1 MDIYSLQYIDLHP
14 KHYPVVQCIY
24 VTSFVSPIPLLTVT
38 SEYEAFTDDT
48 LKVRADSTGN

>member
-14 KHYPVVQCIY
+14 KDYPVVQCIY
-24 VTSFVSPIPLLTVT
+24 VTSFVSPIPLTVI